1 MAAAGVEPQLGR
13 RLELRAAEAARGG
26 KFANDQVL
34 RRVPGRVQSVVRMV
48 VAVVDVVQF
57 GRCCEQAGEGGKL

>member
-1 MAAAGVEPQLGR
+1 
-13 RLELRAAEAARGG
+13 
-26 KFANDQVL
+26 L